1 MAEFDY
7 SWENPAY
14 RDMYHHTCS
23 HILAQAVKRLYP
35 GTKLAIGPA
44 IEDGFYYDLD
54 SETVFT
60 PEELENAD
68 EIITASTTAICRRAS
83 ALNGKPVGG
92 RAIPLYEKLRDAY
105 LKMIDECCR

>member
-14 RDMYHHTCS
+14 RDTYHHTCS

-35 GTKLAIGPA
+35 DTKLAIGPA

-60 PEELENAD
+60 PEELEKIEAEMKKICTPLKTNP
-68 EIITASTTAICRRAS
+68 TARPIGTPAPTLWPRRSS
-83 ALNGKPVGG
+83 AC
-92 RAIPLYEKLRDAY
+92 ILR
-105 LKMIDECCR
+105 